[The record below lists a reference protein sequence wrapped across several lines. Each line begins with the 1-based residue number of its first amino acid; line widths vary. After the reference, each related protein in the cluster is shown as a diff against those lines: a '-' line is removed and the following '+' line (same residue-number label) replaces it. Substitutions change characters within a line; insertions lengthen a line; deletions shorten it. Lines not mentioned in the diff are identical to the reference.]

1 MLIDR
6 LLQPAQKIIFLI
18 ELDHYYK
25 TENLFALA
33 QWMQGEKIVLD
44 DDEPVYSPTKLH
56 GVKEH
61 VLTISG
67 GKNFIQVLESDKGL
81 MISLKMHEW
90 KRIDKELTLQDE
102 EMEEFV
108 EKSLFLEYIF
118 QKMVEEEC
126 QAKAYVAFEYDKKI
140 ER

>member
-44 DDEPVYSPTKLH
+44 DDEPVYSPTKLN

-61 VLTISG
+61 LLTISG
-67 GKNFIQVLESDKGL
+67 GKNFIQVLESEKGL

-108 EKSLFLEYIF
+108 EKSLFLEYVF
-118 QKMVEEEC
+118 QKMVELEC
-126 QAKAYVAFEYDKKI
+126 QAKAYVAFEYDKKV
-140 ER
+140 